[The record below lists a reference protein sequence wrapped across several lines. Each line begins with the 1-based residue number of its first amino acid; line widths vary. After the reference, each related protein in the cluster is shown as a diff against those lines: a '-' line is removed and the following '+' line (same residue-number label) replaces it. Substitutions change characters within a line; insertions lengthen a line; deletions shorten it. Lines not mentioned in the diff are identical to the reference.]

1 VQAQAAG
8 IIYTATFATQY
19 ELTVT
24 ASPSNEGSVSGGG
37 QFDTAGS
44 TVTVTATP
52 AATNT
57 SRNFSADLTGTANP
71 QSLPMNGPKNVTAN
85 FGVVYACSVS
95 NGTSATVADGQAVI
109 NEAPGK
115 ASSSNDVK
123 ADGIV
128 NLIDLQI
135 VINAAIGKGCT
146 I

>member
-1 VQAQAAG
+1 VQSQAAG

-57 SRNFSADLTGTANP
+57 SGNFSGDLTGTANP
-71 QSLPMNGPKNVTAN
+71 QSLLMNGPKNVTAN
-85 FGVVYACSVS
+85 FGVVYACPVS
-95 NGTSATVADGQAVI
+95 SASATVADGQAVI

-115 ASSSNDVK
+115 ASSSNDVN
-123 ADGIV
+123 ADGVV

-135 VINAAIGKGCT
+135 VINAAIGKGCA